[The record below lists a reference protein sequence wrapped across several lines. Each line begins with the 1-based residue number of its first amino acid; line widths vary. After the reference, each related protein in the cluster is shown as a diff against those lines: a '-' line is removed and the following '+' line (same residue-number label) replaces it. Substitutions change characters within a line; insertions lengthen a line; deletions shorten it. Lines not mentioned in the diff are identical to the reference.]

1 MAEDTRRFSG
11 GTAYEQFMGR
21 RTRAVGTIF
30 LKWLAPPTD
39 ARWLDIRLCLSA
51 FSLGCN
57 VMVTEI
63 LTICI
68 RASLRERDGFCSL
81 EACFV
86 SSWQPRFFLAG

>member
-11 GTAYEQFMGR
+11 GTAHEQFMGR

-30 LKWLAPPTD
+30 PNGSHLRLMP
-39 ARWLDIRLCLSA
+39 RWLDIRLCLSA
-51 FSLGCN
+51 FALGCK